1 MTECHL
7 PKCNPASLI
16 RQIGI
21 GLAAGALCLLMLSY
35 VSPARKSAP
44 ETAPVPAEPSSPQSR
59 TSGAA
64 ATARQGDEASFP
76 LPALTVG
83 ADGEKGEKGEGMT
96 AGVTVTP
103 MMGEPSAAVFTA
115 PQEIAAQEQVAHQ
128 PPMGIPASLPP
139 AALQPAAK
147 DPVPSEPVPK
157 PAAKPAPTSESKP
170 EIKPAAKA
178 QATAPGKVSLTP
190 ARVLQQKNGN
200 HLSVQLMGSRSL
212 AAIEQFVLAHRLAG
226 QVWVY
231 QTRFN
236 GSPWFVVLKGEYAGM
251 SQAQAAIRTLSPALQ
266 KADPWPKSFAQVKR
280 ELQQ

>member
-7 PKCNPASLI
+7 PKCNSASLI

-21 GLAAGALCLLMLSY
+21 GLAAGGLCLLILSY
-35 VSPARKSAP
+35 VSPARQSAP
-44 ETAPVPAEPSSPQSR
+44 ETAPAPAEPSSPQSQ

-64 ATARQGDEASFP
+64 ATDRQGDEASFP
-76 LPALTVG
+76 LPALTAG
-83 ADGEKGEKGEGMT
+83 ADGEKGEGMT

-103 MMGEPSAAVFTA
+103 MMGEPSTALSTA
-115 PQEIAAQEQVAHQ
+115 PQEIAAQEKAAHQ
-128 PPMGIPASLPP
+128 PPMGIPANLPP
-139 AALQPAAK
+139 AASQPVAKAA
-147 DPVPSEPVPK
+147 VPSEPVPR

-170 EIKPAAKA
+170 EIKPEAKA

-190 ARVLQQKNGN
+190 ARVLRQKNGN

-212 AAIEQFVLAHRLAG
+212 EAIEQFVLANRLTG

-231 QTRFN
+231 QTRFH
-236 GSPWFVVLKGEYAGM
+236 GSPWYVVLKGEYAGM

>member
-21 GLAAGALCLLMLSY
+21 GLAAGGLCLLILSY
-35 VSPARKSAP
+35 VSPARQSAP
-44 ETAPVPAEPSSPQSR
+44 ETAPAPAEASSPQSQ

-76 LPALTVG
+76 LPALTAG
-83 ADGEKGEKGEGMT
+83 ADGEKGEGMT

-103 MMGEPSAAVFTA
+103 MMGEPSTA
-115 PQEIAAQEQVAHQ
+115 LSTGPQEIAAQEQE

-139 AALQPAAK
+139 AAPQPVAKAA
-147 DPVPSEPVPK
+147 VPSEPVPRPASK
-157 PAAKPAPTSESKP
+157 PSPTSESKP

-212 AAIEQFVLAHRLAG
+212 EAIAQFVLANRLTG

-236 GSPWFVVLKGEYAGM
+236 AGPWYVVLKGEYAGM

>member
-35 VSPARKSAP
+35 VSPARQSAP
-44 ETAPVPAEPSSPQSR
+44 ETSPAPAEASSPQSR

-64 ATARQGDEASFP
+64 ATDRQGDEASFP
-76 LPALTVG
+76 LPALTAG
-83 ADGEKGEKGEGMT
+83 ADGEKGEGMT

-103 MMGEPSAAVFTA
+103 MMGEPSTAVFTA
-115 PQEIAAQEQVAHQ
+115 PQEKAVHQ

-139 AALQPAAK
+139 AAPQPAAK
-147 DPVPSEPVPK
+147 DPVPSSPGPK

-170 EIKPAAKA
+170 EIKPEAKA
-178 QATAPGKVSLTP
+178 QATTPGKVSLTP
-190 ARVLQQKNGN
+190 ARVLQQKNDN

-212 AAIEQFVLAHRLAG
+212 AAIEQFVLANRLAG

-236 GSPWFVVLKGEYAGM
+236 GSPWYVVLKGEYAGM

>member
-35 VSPARKSAP
+35 VSPARQSAP
-44 ETAPVPAEPSSPQSR
+44 ETAPAPAEASSPQSR

-64 ATARQGDEASFP
+64 ATDRQGDEASFP
-76 LPALTVG
+76 LPALTAG
-83 ADGEKGEKGEGMT
+83 ADGDKGEGMT

-139 AALQPAAK
+139 AAPQPAAK
-147 DPVPSEPVPK
+147 DPVPSEP
-157 PAAKPAPTSESKP
+157 ASKPAPTSESKP

-190 ARVLQQKNGN
+190 AKVLQQKNGN

-212 AAIEQFVLAHRLAG
+212 AAIEQFVLANRLAG

-236 GSPWFVVLKGEYAGM
+236 GSPWYVVLKGEYAGM

>member
-35 VSPARKSAP
+35 VSPARKRAP
-44 ETAPVPAEPSSPQSR
+44 ETAPAPAEAFSPQSR

-76 LPALTVG
+76 LPALTAG
-83 ADGEKGEKGEGMT
+83 ADGEKGEGMT

-103 MMGEPSAAVFTA
+103 MMGEPSTALSTA
-115 PQEIAAQEQVAHQ
+115 PQEIAAQEKAVHQ
-128 PPMGIPASLPP
+128 PPIGIPASLPP
-139 AALQPAAK
+139 AAPQPAAK
-147 DPVPSEPVPK
+147 AAVPSEPVPRPVSK
-157 PAAKPAPTSESKP
+157 PVPTSESKP
-170 EIKPAAKA
+170 EIKPADKA

-190 ARVLQQKNGN
+190 AKVLQQKNDN

-212 AAIEQFVLAHRLAG
+212 AAIEQFVLANRLTG

-236 GSPWFVVLKGEYAGM
+236 AGPWYVVLKGEYAGM

>member
-44 ETAPVPAEPSSPQSR
+44 ETSPAPAEASSPQSL

-64 ATARQGDEASFP
+64 ATDRQGDEASFP
-76 LPALTVG
+76 LPALTAG
-83 ADGEKGEKGEGMT
+83 ADGEKGEGMT

-115 PQEIAAQEQVAHQ
+115 PQEIAAQEKVAHQ

-139 AALQPAAK
+139 AAPQPAAK
-147 DPVPSEPVPK
+147 DPVPSEP
-157 PAAKPAPTSESKP
+157 ASKPAPTSESKP

-190 ARVLQQKNGN
+190 AKVLQQKNDN

-212 AAIEQFVLAHRLAG
+212 EAIEQFVLANRLAG

-236 GSPWFVVLKGEYAGM
+236 GSPWYVVLKGEYAGM

>member
-7 PKCNPASLI
+7 PKCNSASLI

-21 GLAAGALCLLMLSY
+21 GLAAGALCMLMLSY
-35 VSPARKSAP
+35 VSPARQSAP
-44 ETAPVPAEPSSPQSR
+44 ETSPAPAEASSLQSR

-76 LPALTVG
+76 LPALTAG
-83 ADGEKGEKGEGMT
+83 ADGEKGEGMT

-103 MMGEPSAAVFTA
+103 MMGEPSTAVFTA
-115 PQEIAAQEQVAHQ
+115 QQEIAAQEKAVHQ
-128 PPMGIPASLPP
+128 PPIGIPASAP
-139 AALQPAAK
+139 AVPQPAAK
-147 DPVPSEPVPK
+147 DPVPSEPGPK
-157 PAAKPAPTSESKP
+157 PASKPAPKSESKP

-190 ARVLQQKNGN
+190 AKVLQQKNGN

-212 AAIEQFVLAHRLAG
+212 AAIEQFVLANRLAG

-236 GSPWFVVLKGEYAGM
+236 GSPWYVVLKGEYAGM

>member
-35 VSPARKSAP
+35 VSPARQSAP
-44 ETAPVPAEPSSPQSR
+44 ETAPAPAEASSPQSR

-64 ATARQGDEASFP
+64 PTARQGDEASFP

-83 ADGEKGEKGEGMT
+83 ANGEKGEKGEGMT

-115 PQEIAAQEQVAHQ
+115 PQEIAAKDKAVHQ

-139 AALQPAAK
+139 ADLQPAAK
-147 DPVPSEPVPK
+147 AAVPSEPGPK

-170 EIKPAAKA
+170 EIKPA
-178 QATAPGKVSLTP
+178 ATAPGKVSLTP

-200 HLSVQLMGSRSL
+200 HLSVQLMGSSSL
-212 AAIEQFVLAHRLAG
+212 AAIAQFVLANRLAG

-236 GSPWFVVLKGEYAGM
+236 GSPWYVVLKGEYAGM

>member
-7 PKCNPASLI
+7 PKCNPTSLI

-21 GLAAGALCLLMLSY
+21 GLAAGALCLLILSY
-35 VSPARKSAP
+35 VSPARQSAP
-44 ETAPVPAEPSSPQSR
+44 ETAPAPAESSSPQSQ

-64 ATARQGDEASFP
+64 ATDRQGDEVSSS
-76 LPALTVG
+76 LPAPTAG
-83 ADGEKGEKGEGMT
+83 SDGEKGEGMS
-96 AGVTVTP
+96 AKAAISP
-103 MMGEPSAAVFTA
+103 MVGEPSAALST
-115 PQEIAAQEQVAHQ
+115 AAQEKVAHQ
-128 PPMGIPASLPP
+128 PPMGIMASLPP
-139 AALQPAAK
+139 AAPQPAAK
-147 DPVPSEPVPK
+147 AAVPSEQAPK
-157 PAAKPAPTSESKP
+157 PAAKPAPKSESKP
-170 EIKPAAKA
+170 EAK
-178 QATAPGKVSLTP
+178 APGKVSLTP

-212 AAIEQFVLAHRLAG
+212 EAIAQFVLANRLTG

-231 QTRFN
+231 QTRFH
-236 GSPWFVVLKGEYAGM
+236 GSPWYVVLKGEYAGM

>member
-35 VSPARKSAP
+35 VSPARQSAP
-44 ETAPVPAEPSSPQSR
+44 ETSPAPAEASSPQSR

-64 ATARQGDEASFP
+64 ATARQEDEASFP
-76 LPALTVG
+76 LPALTAG
-83 ADGEKGEKGEGMT
+83 ADGEKGEGMT

-115 PQEIAAQEQVAHQ
+115 PQDKAVHQ
-128 PPMGIPASLPP
+128 PPMGIPASAP
-139 AALQPAAK
+139 AVPQPAAK
-147 DPVPSEPVPK
+147 DPVPSEPGPK

-190 ARVLQQKNGN
+190 AKVLQQKNGS

-212 AAIEQFVLAHRLAG
+212 AAIEQFVLANRLAG

>member
-21 GLAAGALCLLMLSY
+21 GLAAGALCLLILSY

-44 ETAPVPAEPSSPQSR
+44 ETAPAPAESSSPQS
-59 TSGAA
+59 
-64 ATARQGDEASFP
+64 QASFP
-76 LPALTVG
+76 LPALTAG
-83 ADGEKGEKGEGMT
+83 ADGEKGEGMT
-96 AGVTVTP
+96 AGVTVPP
-103 MMGEPSAAVFTA
+103 MMGEPSTALSTA

-128 PPMGIPASLPP
+128 PPMGIPANLPP
-139 AALQPAAK
+139 AAPQPVAKAA
-147 DPVPSEPVPK
+147 VPSEPVLM
-157 PAAKPAPTSESKP
+157 PASKPAPTSESKP
-170 EIKPAAKA
+170 EIKPEAKA
-178 QATAPGKVSLTP
+178 QTTAPGKVSLTP

-212 AAIEQFVLAHRLAG
+212 EAIAQFVLANRLTG

-236 GSPWFVVLKGEYAGM
+236 AGPWYVVLKGEYAGM
-251 SQAQAAIRTLSPALQ
+251 SQAQAAIRKLPPALQ

-280 ELQQ
+280 EMQQ

>member
-44 ETAPVPAEPSSPQSR
+44 ETAPAPAEASSPQSL

-64 ATARQGDEASFP
+64 ATDRQGDEASFP
-76 LPALTVG
+76 LPALTAG
-83 ADGEKGEKGEGMT
+83 ADGEKGEGMT

-115 PQEIAAQEQVAHQ
+115 PQEIAAQEKAVHQ

-139 AALQPAAK
+139 AAPQPAAK
-147 DPVPSEPVPK
+147 AAVPSEPGPK
-157 PAAKPAPTSESKP
+157 PAAKPAPKSESKP
-170 EIKPAAKA
+170 AIKPEAKA
-178 QATAPGKVSLTP
+178 QATTPGKVSLTP
-190 ARVLQQKNGN
+190 ARVLQQKNDN

-212 AAIEQFVLAHRLAG
+212 AAIEQFVLANRLTD

-236 GSPWFVVLKGEYAGM
+236 GSPWYVVLKGEYAGM

>member
-1 MTECHL
+1 
-7 PKCNPASLI
+7 
-16 RQIGI
+16 
-21 GLAAGALCLLMLSY
+21 
-35 VSPARKSAP
+35 
-44 ETAPVPAEPSSPQSR
+44 
-59 TSGAA
+59 
-64 ATARQGDEASFP
+64 
-76 LPALTVG
+76 
-83 ADGEKGEKGEGMT
+83 
-96 AGVTVTP
+96 VTP

-115 PQEIAAQEQVAHQ
+115 PQEIAAQEKVAHQ

-139 AALQPAAK
+139 AAPQPAAK
-147 DPVPSEPVPK
+147 DPIPSEP
-157 PAAKPAPTSESKP
+157 ASKPAPTSESKP

-190 ARVLQQKNGN
+190 AKVLQQKNGN

-212 AAIEQFVLAHRLAG
+212 AAIEQFVLANRLAG

-236 GSPWFVVLKGEYAGM
+236 GSPWYVVLKGEYAGM

>member
-35 VSPARKSAP
+35 VSPARQSVP
-44 ETAPVPAEPSSPQSR
+44 ETAPAPAEASSPQSR

-64 ATARQGDEASFP
+64 ATDRQGDEASFP
-76 LPALTVG
+76 LPALTAG
-83 ADGEKGEKGEGMT
+83 ADGDKGEGMT

-139 AALQPAAK
+139 AAPQPAAK
-147 DPVPSEPVPK
+147 DPVPSEP
-157 PAAKPAPTSESKP
+157 ASKPAPTSESKP

-190 ARVLQQKNGN
+190 AKVLQQKNGN

-212 AAIEQFVLAHRLAG
+212 AAIEQFVLANRLAG

-236 GSPWFVVLKGEYAGM
+236 GSPWYVVLKGEYAGM

>member
-35 VSPARKSAP
+35 VSPARQSAP
-44 ETAPVPAEPSSPQSR
+44 ETAPVSAEPFSPQSR

-76 LPALTVG
+76 LPAPTVG
-83 ADGEKGEKGEGMT
+83 ADGEKGEGMT

-115 PQEIAAQEQVAHQ
+115 PQEIAAQEKAVHQ

-139 AALQPAAK
+139 AAPQPAAK
-147 DPVPSEPVPK
+147 AAVPS
-157 PAAKPAPTSESKP
+157 KPAPTSESKP

-190 ARVLQQKNGN
+190 ARVLQQKNGS

-212 AAIEQFVLAHRLAG
+212 AAIEQFVLANRLAG

-236 GSPWFVVLKGEYAGM
+236 GSPWYVVLKGEYAGM